1 MVDHSAIDQIFE
13 GMPHLQAAQLQS
25 PYLLHNLVERMKIEK
40 MHRNDALAVMMRLK
54 GKKGGGGN
62 SPEKVGYGRPS
73 ALDSFS
79 VDSILSGHSL
89 ANNTAL
95 SRLASDDEE
104 DRVRVVTIRT
114 AATNGEWLLS
124 EWSCDR
130 G

>member
-54 GKKGGGGN
+54 GKKEGRN

-114 AATNGEWLLS
+114 AATNGECLLT
-124 EWSCDR
+124 ECSCDR
-130 G
+130 V